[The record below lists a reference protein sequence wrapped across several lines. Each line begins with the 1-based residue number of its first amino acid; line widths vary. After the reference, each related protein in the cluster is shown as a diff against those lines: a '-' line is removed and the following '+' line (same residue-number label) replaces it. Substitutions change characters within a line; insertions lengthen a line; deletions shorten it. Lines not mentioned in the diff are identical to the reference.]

1 MGIRVKALRPGFY
14 GSLRAEGDEF
24 VIMKKQDLGTWMVEV
39 DKLPGRKGEPAAGN
53 EGSLGL
59 D

>member
-1 MGIRVKALRPGFY
+1 MGIRVKALRRGYY
-14 GSLRAEGDEF
+14 GSLREEGDEF
-24 VIMKKQDLGTWMVEV
+24 VVMKKQDLGTWMVEV
-39 DKLPGRKGEPAAGN
+39 DKLPGRKGEPVADN